1 VSQPTRWR
9 HEEAKVA
16 SEVARRAIRRL
27 DVLEWVMLMAAGAL
41 AVGGGA
47 LVSLLLVGRAGQG
60 FRVVWIATSLL
71 LMIVPGVL
79 VLAPGRRKKEK
90 PTLEG
95 SSPEGAPHV
104 ERDRDG
110 GR

>member
-1 VSQPTRWR
+1 MSQPTGWGR
-9 HEEAKVA
+9 EEAKVT

-27 DVLEWVMLMAAGAL
+27 DVLEWVMFLSVAAL

-47 LVSLLLVGRAGQG
+47 LVSMLLVGRSAQS

-79 VLAPGRRKKEK
+79 VLAPGRRSEEE
-90 PTLEG
+90 PTLDG
-95 SSPEGAPHV
+95 SGPERTPHSKK
-104 ERDRDG
+104 DRDG
-110 GR
+110 